1 MKSVMKPFD
10 AAELQLAKD
19 LFASYDLPTEEA
31 IDQVIEWAAADP
43 QEAAVY
49 LYDRIQKQKHG
60 QRKGA

>member
-10 AAELQLAKD
+10 AAELQWAKG

-31 IDQVIEWAAADP
+31 IEQFIEWAAADP

-49 LYDRIQKQKHG
+49 LYDRILEQKRG